1 MTGLRPA
8 REAMELR
15 RRISACVPGA
25 VVAAW
30 GSTGREEMTRL
41 SDLDL
46 LCWNPDGG
54 PLPEL
59 RVRHAA
65 YLDLVECRSSAA
77 GLHAWATANATDLH
91 AVLFARH
98 AGPPGERAEQLMA
111 ASRRLWGDERLRARE
126 TYHLLITSVRV
137 GTISG
142 SSLPRP
148 EKFTLGATRCW
159 TVLAECGQ
167 LLAGRALEGGTRDVL
182 RHMAQAGLTDDDA
195 EPAFTLA
202 MRLRRRYENDHACP
216 AGLSGDLAWQY
227 RTSVAAFLGAADDW
241 LNEHAPLRPQTAGLL
256 HEAVHADGVPATAPG
271 VAALPPSGDCP
282 QPGEADAM
290 LTIALTPD
298 AAVIHE
304 RVVQSSSES
313 GWWLRHAALLN
324 PVTYPATLEFIA
336 RAAVRDERLWPDRN
350 LILYAIRHPGAGQ
363 GLLIDL
369 WALRR
374 RLRPMDRDALRR
386 RLGIENEEQGEYR

>member
-1 MTGLRPA
+1 MTGHPAA

-15 RRISACVPGA
+15 RRIITCVPGA
-25 VVAAW
+25 VVATW

-54 PLPEL
+54 PLPQL

-65 YLDLVECRSSAA
+65 YLDLVECRSGAA
-77 GLHAWATANATDLH
+77 DLQAWATANATDLH
-91 AVLFARH
+91 ALLFARH
-98 AGPPGERAEQLMA
+98 AGPPEERAEQLRA
-111 ASRRLWGDERLRARE
+111 ASRRLWSDEHLRARE
-126 TYHLLITSVRV
+126 VYHLLITSIRV
-137 GTISG
+137 GTIFG
-142 SSLPRP
+142 SSLARP

-167 LLAGRALEGGTRDVL
+167 LLAGHALEGGTQDVL
-182 RHMAQAGLTDDDA
+182 RCMAQADLADEDA
-195 EPAFTLA
+195 GRAFALA
-202 MRLRRRYENDHACP
+202 MRLRSRYENGHACS
-216 AGLSGDLAWQY
+216 ADLFGHLARQY
-227 RTSVAAFLGAADDW
+227 RKSVAAYLAGASGW
-241 LNEHAPLRPQTAGLL
+241 LNEHAPLRPETARLF
-256 HEAVHADGVPATAPG
+256 HEAVHADGVA
-271 VAALPPSGDCP
+271 VPPSGDCQ

-304 RVVQSSSES
+304 KVVHSRSET

-324 PVTYPATLEFIA
+324 PNTYPATLEFIVK
-336 RAAVRDERLWPDRN
+336 AAARDERLWPDRN
-350 LILYAIRHPGAGQ
+350 LILYAIRHPGAGP
-363 GLLIDL
+363 GLLSDL

-374 RLRPMDRDALRR
+374 RLRPMDRNALRR
-386 RLGIENEEQGEYR
+386 RLGIESAEQEEYR

>member
-1 MTGLRPA
+1 MTGRRSA

-15 RRISACVPGA
+15 RRIIACVPGA
-25 VVAAW
+25 VVATW

-54 PLPEL
+54 PLPQL
-59 RVRHAA
+59 RARHAA
-65 YLDLVECRSSAA
+65 YLDLVECCSGAA

-91 AVLFARH
+91 ALLFARH
-98 AGPPGERAEQLMA
+98 AGPPGERAEQFRVT
-111 ASRRLWGDERLRARE
+111 SRRLWSDERLRARE
-126 TYHLLITSVRV
+126 IYHLLITSIRV
-137 GTISG
+137 GTIFG
-142 SSLPRP
+142 SSLARP

-167 LLAGRALEGGTRDVL
+167 LLAGHALEGGTRDAL
-182 RHMAQAGLTDDDA
+182 RCMAQAGLASENA
-195 EPAFTLA
+195 EPAFALA
-202 MRLRRRYENDHACP
+202 MRLRRRYENGHACS
-216 AGLSGDLAWQY
+216 ADLFRDLASQY
-227 RTSVAAFLGAADDW
+227 RNSVALYLSAADDW
-241 LNEHAPLRPQTAGLL
+241 LNEHAPLRPQTARLL
-256 HEAVHADGVPATAPG
+256 HEAVHADDAPVTVPG
-271 VAALPPSGDCP
+271 VAAPLSDECAQPS
-282 QPGEADAM
+282 EADAM

-304 RVVQSSSES
+304 KVTQSSSES

-324 PVTYPATLEFIA
+324 PATYPATLEFIV
-336 RAAVRDERLWPDRN
+336 RAAARDERLWPDRN
-350 LILYAIRHPGAGQ
+350 LILYAIRHPRAGQ
-363 GLLIDL
+363 GLLSDL

-386 RLGIENEEQGEYR
+386 RLAIESQEQDTDDQ